1 MMKNIDWKEIE
12 EDAFDRLPAGA
23 YVVRIVDVKDVPDRE
38 YLNIVYDIAE
48 GEYEG
53 FFNDGFGR
61 NNEWSHRFVR
71 SYKESARGMFKA
83 FLMRLEESNP
93 GFTVAAWQEG
103 CDERRLIGL
112 EVGILLQT
120 EFYTNSRGEDKE
132 RLSCVG
138 LRASQDI
145 RNGDY
150 TMPEPKD
157 RRSKPAA
164 PSFYDE
170 LPF

>member
-1 MMKNIDWKEIE
+1 MKNIDWKEIDE
-12 EDAFDRLPAGA
+12 SAFDRLPAGA
-23 YVVRIVDVKDVPDRE
+23 YVASIVEVKDVPERE
-38 YLNIVYDIAE
+38 YLNVVYDIAE

-53 FFNDGFGR
+53 FYSDEFGR
-61 NNEWSHRFVR
+61 NNEWAHRFVR

-93 GFTVAAWQEG
+93 GFTVAGWQEG
-103 CDERRLIGL
+103 CDERRLVGL

-120 EFYTNSRGEDKE
+120 ELYTNSRGEDRE
-132 RLSCVG
+132 RLACVG
-138 LRASQDI
+138 VCASQDI

-150 TMPEPKD
+150 RLPEPKD
-157 RRSKPAA
+157 RREKPAS

-170 LPF
+170 IPF